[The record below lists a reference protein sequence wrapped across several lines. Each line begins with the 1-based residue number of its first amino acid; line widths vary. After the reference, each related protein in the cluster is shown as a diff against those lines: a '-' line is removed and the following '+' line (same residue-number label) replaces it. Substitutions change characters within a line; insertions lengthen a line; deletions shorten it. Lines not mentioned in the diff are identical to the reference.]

1 VGLPRTFM
9 ESANEA
15 FLATASRELVDLQQ
29 VLGTQYVLERELGR
43 GGMGVVFLA
52 RDLKLD
58 RLVAIKALPLHL
70 ADDDRVRERFLR
82 EARTAARLSHP
93 NIVPIH
99 RADEIEGRVFFVMGF
114 VDGDSLAQR
123 VAERGALPAG
133 EVVAILG
140 DVAAALHEAHC
151 LGIVHRDIKA
161 ENILLDRRTGR
172 AMVTDFGIARVAE
185 AAPLT
190 ATGLLLGTVQYMSPE
205 HVVGEPVDARS
216 DLYSLGVVAF
226 HALTAQFPFPSESA
240 SAVLVAHV
248 TKTPPK
254 IRDVEPSIPAQLAE
268 IVDRCLAKEP
278 AQRFQSA
285 SDVTDALGELGP
297 STPRTAAASPT
308 SDVLLSEREARA
320 VWERAAALQAQAT
333 GTVTPVAPPARDGE
347 PQPVSP
353 SSAYRLDVV
362 RDSAREAGISTEY
375 VDRALAERDVGDP
388 KAASTPAKRDAPLA
402 PAMEVREVHARPIS
416 PWAGAPSSIAYE
428 VVVDGEMSEQDFD
441 QLAETVR
448 RTLSDVGVVGTMG
461 RSFTWSATD
470 PKRRVH
476 VTVQTRGGRTTIRV
490 AETLRQ
496 LMGSVFGG
504 GVGGFGGGFGGSL
517 FGILMG
523 ATGGA
528 AELALPAAAAIVGT
542 AYAGSRSVY
551 KRIVRSRQ
559 AELRDLIALLAE
571 DARTSIEA
579 QTDPARRQLAP
590 KR

>member
-1 VGLPRTFM
+1 LT
-9 ESANEA
+9 
-15 FLATASRELVDLQQ
+15 TASRELRELQEA
-29 VLGTQYVLERELGR
+29 LSSQYVLERELGR

-70 ADDDRVRERFLR
+70 ADDERVRERFLR
-82 EARTAARLSHP
+82 EASTAARLSHP
-93 NIVPIH
+93 NIVPVH

-114 VDGDSLAQR
+114 VDGESLAQR
-123 VAERGALPAG
+123 VAERGPLPPAD
-133 EVVAILG
+133 VVEILRH
-140 DVAAALHEAHC
+140 VCAALHEAHR
-151 LGIVHRDIKA
+151 LGIVHRDVKP

-172 AMVTDFGIARVAE
+172 AMVTDFGIARLAE

-205 HVVGEPVDARS
+205 HVVGEAVDARS
-216 DLYSLGVVAF
+216 DVYSVGVVAF
-226 HALTAQFPFPSESA
+226 YALTVRFPFQSESA

-254 IRDVEPSIPAQLAE
+254 IRDVAPSVPAPLAE

-278 AQRFQSA
+278 GQRFQSA
-285 SDVTDALGELGP
+285 GELEQALGELGTSIGRAVAP
-297 STPRTAAASPT
+297 SPKG
-308 SDVLLSEREARA
+308 DVVLSEREARA

-333 GTVTPVAPPARDGE
+333 GTVTPLATPARDAE
-347 PQPVSP
+347 RQPLAP
-353 SSAYRLDVV
+353 SSAYRVDVV

-375 VDRALAERDVGDP
+375 VDRALAERE
-388 KAASTPAKRDAPLA
+388 TPLA
-402 PAMEVREVHARPIS
+402 PPMDVRDVHARPVS

-528 AELALPAAAAIVGT
+528 AELALPAAAAIVAT
-542 AYAGSRSVY
+542 AYGGSRSVY

-559 AELRDLIALLAE
+559 TELRDLIALLAE
-571 DARTSIEA
+571 DARASIDA
-579 QTDPARRQLAP
+579 QTDPHRRRLAP

>member
-1 VGLPRTFM
+1 MVA
-9 ESANEA
+9 S
-15 FLATASRELVDLQQ
+15 SRELLDLQQ
-29 VLGTQYVLERELGR
+29 VLSTHYVLERELGR

-70 ADDDRVRERFLR
+70 VDDERVRERFLR

-99 RADEIEGRVFFVMGF
+99 RADEIDGRVFFVMGF
-114 VDGDSLAQR
+114 VDGESLAQH
-123 VAERGALPAG
+123 VAERGALPADD
-133 EVVAILG
+133 VAAILS
-140 DVAAALHEAHC
+140 DVAAALHEAHRV
-151 LGIVHRDIKA
+151 GIVHRDIKA

-205 HVVGEPVDARS
+205 HVVGETVDARS
-216 DLYSLGVVAF
+216 DVYSLGVVAF
-226 HALTAQFPFPSESA
+226 HALTARFPFESESA

-248 TKTPPK
+248 TKTPPR
-254 IRDVEPSIPAQLAE
+254 IRDIEPSIPAPLAE

-285 SDVTDALGELGP
+285 SEVADALGEPRSSTARAAP
-297 STPRTAAASPT
+297 SPKGDA
-308 SDVLLSEREARA
+308 LLSEREARA
-320 VWERAAALQAQAT
+320 VWERAAALQAQST
-333 GTVTPVAPPARDGE
+333 GTVTPVPPPARGAE
-347 PQPVSP
+347 RQPLSP
-353 SSAYRLDVV
+353 SSAYRVDVV
-362 RDSAREAGISTEY
+362 RDSAREAGIGTEY
-375 VDRALAERDVGDP
+375 VDRALAEREVSDQ
-388 KAASTPAKRDAPLA
+388 KASPTPVRPDAPLT
-402 PAMEVREVHARPIS
+402 PPMEVREVHARPIS

-448 RTLSDVGVVGTMG
+448 RTLSDVGAVGTMG

-523 ATGGA
+523 ATSGA
-528 AELALPAAAAIVGT
+528 AEVALPAAAAIVAT
-542 AYAGSRSVY
+542 AYGGSRSVY
-551 KRIVRSRQ
+551 KRIVRARQ
-559 AELRDLIALLAE
+559 AELRDLTARLAE

-579 QTDPARRQLAP
+579 QTDPVGGRLTP

>member
-1 VGLPRTFM
+1 MAAR
-9 ESANEA
+9 
-15 FLATASRELVDLQQ
+15 SRELLDLER
-29 VLGTQYVLERELGR
+29 VLSNQYALERELGR

-70 ADDDRVRERFLR
+70 ADDERVRERFLR

-99 RADEIEGRVFFVMGF
+99 RADEIDGRVFFVMGF
-114 VDGDSLAQR
+114 VDGESLAQR
-123 VAERGALPAG
+123 VTERGALPAA
-133 EVVAILG
+133 EVVALLR
-140 DVAAALHEAHC
+140 DVAAALHEAHR
-151 LGIVHRDIKA
+151 LGIVHRDVKA
-161 ENILLDRRTGR
+161 ENILIDQRTGR

-205 HVVGEPVDARS
+205 HVVGEAVDARS
-216 DLYSLGVVAF
+216 DVYSLGVVAF
-226 HALTAQFPFPSESA
+226 HALTARFPFQSESA

-248 TKTPPK
+248 TKVPPR
-254 IRDVEPSIPAQLAE
+254 IHDVEPSIPAPLAE

-278 AQRFQSA
+278 AQRFQTA
-285 SDVTDALGELGP
+285 EEVGNALADLAMP
-297 STPRTAAASPT
+297 IARPQVR
-308 SDVLLSEREARA
+308 SDVLLSDREARA
-320 VWERAAALQAQAT
+320 VWDRAASLQAQAT
-333 GTVTPVAPPARDGE
+333 GTVTPVAPAPREAER
-347 PQPVSP
+347 QPLSP

-375 VDRALAERDVGDP
+375 VDRALAERGLGEQGAGSPPARRDTRSAP
-388 KAASTPAKRDAPLA
+388 ATPA
-402 PAMEVREVHARPIS
+402 EIREVHIRPIS
-416 PWAGAPSSIAYE
+416 RWAGAPSSITYE
-428 VVVDGEMSEQDFD
+428 VVVDGEVSENDFD
-441 QLAETVR
+441 QLAETIR
-448 RTLSDVGVVGTMG
+448 RALSDVGVVGSMG

-476 VTVQTRGGRTTIRV
+476 VTVQMRGGRTTIRV

-504 GVGGFGGGFGGSL
+504 GVGGFGGGFGGPT

-523 ATGGA
+523 MTHGA
-528 AELALPAAAAIVGT
+528 VELALPAALTVVAT
-542 AYAGSRSVY
+542 AYGGARSVF

-559 AELRDLIALLAE
+559 DELRALAAQLAA
-571 DARTSIEA
+571 DARASIEA
-579 QTDPARRQLAP
+579 RSDPRQRQLAP

>member
-1 VGLPRTFM
+1 
-9 ESANEA
+9 
-15 FLATASRELVDLQQ
+15 LAAASRELSDLQEA
-29 VLGTQYVLERELGR
+29 LSTQYVLERELGR
-43 GGMGVVFLA
+43 GGMGIVFLA

-70 ADDDRVRERFLR
+70 ADDERVRERFVR
-82 EARTAARLSHP
+82 EASIAARLTHP

-99 RADEIEGRVFFVMGF
+99 RADEIGGRVFFVMGF
-114 VDGDSLAQR
+114 VEGQSLAQR
-123 VAERGALPAG
+123 VAEHGALPPD
-133 EVVAILG
+133 EVIGILR

-151 LGIVHRDIKA
+151 LGVVHRDVKA

-185 AAPLT
+185 ATPLT
-190 ATGLLLGTVQYMSPE
+190 ATGLLLGTVHYMSPE
-205 HVVGEPVDARS
+205 HVVGEAVDARS
-216 DLYSLGVVAF
+216 DVYSLGVVAF
-226 HALTAQFPFPSESA
+226 HALTARFPFQIESA

-254 IRDVEPSIPAQLAE
+254 IRDVEPSIPAPLAE
-268 IVDRCLAKEP
+268 LVDRCLAKEP
-278 AQRFQSA
+278 GQRFQSA
-285 SDVTDALGELGP
+285 EEVADALAQLATSAGRAHAAPP
-297 STPRTAAASPT
+297 S
-308 SDVLLSEREARA
+308 SDIMLSEGEARA
-320 VWERAAALQAQAT
+320 VWERAATLQAQAT
-333 GTVTPVAPPARDGE
+333 GTVTPVSPPREAERR
-347 PQPVSP
+347 PMSP
-353 SSAYRLDVV
+353 SSAYRVEVV

-375 VDRALAERDVGDP
+375 VDRALAERGIGDRGD
-388 KAASTPAKRDAPLA
+388 TPAPLKREASQPLA
-402 PAMEVREVHARPIS
+402 TPMEVRDLHVRPVS

-448 RTLSDVGVVGTMG
+448 RTLSDVGVVGSMG
-461 RSFTWSATD
+461 RSFTWSASD

-476 VTVQTRGGRTTIRV
+476 VTVQMRGGRTTIRV

-528 AELALPAAAAIVGT
+528 AEIAFPAAAAVVGV

-551 KRIVRSRQ
+551 KGIVRSRQ
-559 AELRDLIALLAE
+559 AELRFLAERLAE
-571 DARTSIEA
+571 DARASIDA
-579 QTDPARRQLAP
+579 RTDRQRREPAP